1 VPINAEVVQLE
12 SMSAHADASQIVDW
26 MRSAPNPPKQ
36 VFVTHGE
43 PESSDALRWR
53 IQNELGWNVRVPH
66 PGETVEL

>member
-1 VPINAEVVQLE
+1 
-12 SMSAHADASQIVDW
+12 